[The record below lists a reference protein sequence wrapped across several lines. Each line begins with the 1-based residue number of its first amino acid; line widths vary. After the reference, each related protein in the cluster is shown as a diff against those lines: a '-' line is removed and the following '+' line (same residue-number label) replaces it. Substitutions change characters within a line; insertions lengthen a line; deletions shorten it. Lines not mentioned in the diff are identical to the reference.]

1 MVMTEK
7 SRKITRQ
14 RNKRNRFRAVL
25 LLVLGI
31 LCLAALGFSA
41 RRFFA
46 EIYADVFLVTPIVWE
61 DAIEGDAVFLRPE
74 AMAAAPFRGV
84 CVRLLQEGDRVSKGT
99 AVARLIYYEGTS
111 LENRREIEIMAP
123 ESGIVSFSEDG
134 LESVYAP
141 DGVMAVSLEDMMKL
155 YQKKD
160 KNASLQ
166 VEDGDIM
173 IEAGEMVFKII
184 DNLSSAYVYM
194 ETDRTDIVQEAGAK
208 MTLRLADMPEQTV
221 KAAGIQKSPRGTY
234 ILLEAGQVPE
244 GLNRRVYSGTLVLD
258 RVEKTLLPDQVI
270 VSRKAQTGVYVLEDG
285 FVRWKPVHVLERQ
298 PDQVVIAGLD
308 GKAWVVSRP
317 FWVWEGMQLRSM
329 VVTTRRE

>member
-1 MVMTEK
+1 MTEK
-7 SRKITRQ
+7 NGKIMRQ
-14 RNKRNRFRAVL
+14 RHKRNRFRAVL

-31 LCLAALGFSA
+31 ICVAALGFSA
-41 RRFFA
+41 RRFLA
-46 EIYADVFLVTPIVWE
+46 EIYADVFLVTPTSWE
-61 DAIEGDAVFLRPE
+61 DTIEGNMVFLRPE
-74 AMAAAPFRGV
+74 TVAAAPFRGA
-84 CVRLLQEGDRVSKGT
+84 CVRLLREGDRVSRGT
-99 AVARLIYYEGTS
+99 AVVRLIRYEGTS
-111 LENRREIEIMAP
+111 LENRQEIEITAP

-141 DGVMAVSLEDMMKL
+141 DGAIAVSLEDIMKL

-184 DNLSSAYVYM
+184 DNLSAAYVYA
-194 ETDRTDIVQEAGAK
+194 ETDRTDIAQEVGAK
-208 MTLRLADMPEQTV
+208 MTLRLDDMPEQTV
-221 KAAGIQKSPRGTY
+221 KVASIQKSPRGIG
-234 ILLEAGQVPE
+234 ILLEAGQIPE
-244 GLNRRVYSGTLVLD
+244 GLNQRVYSGTLVLD

-270 VSRKAQTGVYVLEDG
+270 VSRKAQTGVYVLEGG
-285 FVRWKPVHVLERQ
+285 FVHWKPVHVLERQ
-298 PDQVVIAGLD
+298 PEQVVIAGLD

-329 VVTTRRE
+329 AVTTRRE